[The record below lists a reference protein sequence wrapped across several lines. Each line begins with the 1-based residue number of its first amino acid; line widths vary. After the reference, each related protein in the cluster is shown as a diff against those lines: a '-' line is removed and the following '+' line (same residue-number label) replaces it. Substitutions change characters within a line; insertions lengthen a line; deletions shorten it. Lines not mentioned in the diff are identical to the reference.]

1 MLSFFLAMTGVLLL
15 MALVAALVSMAFGYF
30 MLGIIGKATGKKLQG
45 PGTAFILGL
54 PLSYSFSL
62 IKDKNQMAFLA
73 ALIVFALLGVYYMT
87 IKASTGPIERHVH
100 YRRTATGKAASKHKP
115 RSKFIELGGDDTEEE
130 TARTP
135 MPEKES
141 SSPFAIFEKINPL
154 AGNTTEKAAK
164 EFVLTRFGEKG
175 TVKRSWEEG
184 GNKHVLVQT
193 TSGTYSLTMNAENA
207 VTDWDKN

>member
-1 MLSFFLAMTGVLLL
+1 MMEFFLAMAGMLLL
-15 MALVAALVSMAFGYF
+15 MVLIAALVSMAFGYF
-30 MLGIIGKATGKKLQG
+30 LLGIIGKATGKRVQG
-45 PGTAFILGL
+45 PGTALILGL
-54 PLSYSFSL
+54 PLAYSFSL
-62 IKDKNQMAFLA
+62 IKDKNQIAFLVALA
-73 ALIVFALLGVYYMT
+73 AFALLGVYYMMFKT
-87 IKASTGPIERHVH
+87 STGPIERHVH

-115 RSKFIELGGDDTEEE
+115 RSKFIELGEDTEEE
-130 TARTP
+130 AKTP
-135 MPEKES
+135 MPEKEA
-141 SSPFAIFEKINPL
+141 SSPFSIFEKINPL

>member
-1 MLSFFLAMTGVLLL
+1 MMEFFLAMAGLLLL
-15 MALVAALVSMAFGYF
+15 MALIASLVSMAFGYF
-30 MLGIIGKATGKKLQG
+30 LLGIIGKATGKRLQG
-45 PGTAFILGL
+45 PGTALVLGL
-54 PLSYSFSL
+54 PLAYSFAL
-62 IKDKNQMAFLA
+62 IKDKNQIAFLV
-73 ALIVFALLGVYYMT
+73 ALGAFALLGVYYMMF
-87 IKASTGPIERHVH
+87 KASTGPVEKHVH
-100 YRRTATGKAASKHKP
+100 YRRTETGKAASKHKP
-115 RSKFIELGGDDTEEE
+115 KSKFIELGDDTEEE
-130 TARTP
+130 AKAP
-135 MPEKES
+135 MPEKEAA
-141 SSPFAIFEKINPL
+141 SPFSIFEKINPL